1 MFPSLYTRL
10 LSSPWFP
17 YIMSALITYVGRGR
31 ELQQGSA
38 FSEDELLVHYFD

>member
-31 ELQQGSA
+31 ELQQSA